1 MRRAISPRRLIAS
14 LLPRPLST
22 HPTRSLFARRTARSS
37 SAVLASASP
46 ELRAFTEEFSLER
59 GSILEFVA
67 AYADELEP
75 GARVLD
81 AGAGDAPYR
90 ELFAHCDYVTTDW
103 SKSVHAGAKSADIVA
118 SLDRLPIVDASFD
131 AVLCTQVLEH
141 VDDPLATLIE
151 LYRVLRPEGR
161 LGLTVPLVWP
171 LHEEPFDFF
180 RYTPYSL
187 ESLMTRAGFTDL
199 EVSPRNGY
207 FATIAQL
214 LRLAPDAVGW
224 PRDRGARSRT
234 RLLEDLSRLAGQ
246 LEALDEM
253 DERRILPLGYQ
264 ATARRPLATS

>member
-1 MRRAISPRRLIAS
+1 VRGAISPRRFLAS

-22 HPTRSLFARRTARSS
+22 HPTRRLFGRRTTRS
-37 SAVLASASP
+37 SAVLASVSP
-46 ELRAFTEEFSLER
+46 ALRAFTEEFSLER
-59 GSILEFVA
+59 GSILEFVS
-67 AYADELEP
+67 AYAQELDP

-90 ELFAHCDYVTTDW
+90 ELFDHCTYVTTDW
-103 SKSVHAGAKSADIVA
+103 SNSVHTGARGADIIA
-118 SLDRLPIVDASFD
+118 SLDCLPIPDASFD

-141 VDDPLATLIE
+141 VDDPFAALIE
-151 LYRVLRPEGR
+151 LYRVLRPGGR

-180 RYTPYSL
+180 RYTPHSL
-187 ESLMTRAGFTDL
+187 ESLMTRAGFTDV

-214 LRLAPDAVGW
+214 LRLAPEAVGW
-224 PRDRGARSRT
+224 PEDDGARSPT
-234 RLLEDLSRLAGQ
+234 RLFEDLSRLAGQ
-246 LEALDEM
+246 LEALDVV

-264 ATARRPLATS
+264 GRARRPRPTS